1 MRTYNH
7 ILGFKET
14 PELPYKCL
22 CTWRNAREQKKRWDQ
37 RRRRAEGTQ
46 RVCTCYRPHGSSC
59 TAALHP
65 GWEGPSSPGMSSALP
80 DFLGRQLKCS
90 VQTEQGSR
98 EQNSSQ
104 STPRVFPRQ
113 QRQPLPSLPPDK
125 ARQQHP
131 MECPSAPTAALLWA
145 SHTGNAEKV
154 E

>member
-46 RVCTCYRPHGSSC
+46 RVCTCCRPHGSSC

-90 VQTEQGSR
+90 LQTEQGSR
-98 EQNSSQ
+98 EQSSSQ
-104 STPRVFPRQ
+104 STPRVFP
-113 QRQPLPSLPPDK
+113 ST
-125 ARQQHP
+125 
-131 MECPSAPTAALLWA
+131 PTAKAATPIPPSRQSPAAA
-145 SHTGNAEKV
+145 SHGMSQCPNCSPALSV
-154 E
+154 SHRQC